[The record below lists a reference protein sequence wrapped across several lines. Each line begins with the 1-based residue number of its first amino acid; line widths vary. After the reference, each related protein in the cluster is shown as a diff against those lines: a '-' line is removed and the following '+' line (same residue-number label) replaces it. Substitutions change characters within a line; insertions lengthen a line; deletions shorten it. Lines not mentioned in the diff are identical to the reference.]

1 MTGLNTVQ
9 SKGSKNIPKLGR
21 RSQTSLTQLPRRTHL
36 PCRHHCLPGFVH
48 FCRQRAKFSE
58 SMKNILTVDLHPQQ
72 VDVKRS
78 ERRVLILKDMN
89 KSIRHFSTLRPET
102 RLR

>member
-58 SMKNILTVDLHPQQ
+58 LMKNILQNGKLV
-72 VDVKRS
+72 
-78 ERRVLILKDMN
+78 ERFQKIIGPGLWVMADCG
-89 KSIRHFSTLRPET
+89 
-102 RLR
+102 